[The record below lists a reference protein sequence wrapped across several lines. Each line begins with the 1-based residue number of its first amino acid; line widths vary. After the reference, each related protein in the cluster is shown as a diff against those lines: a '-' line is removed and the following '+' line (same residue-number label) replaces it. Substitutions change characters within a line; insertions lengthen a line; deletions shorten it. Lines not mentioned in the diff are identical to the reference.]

1 VATARARIASIDV
14 MRGLVMLLMLVDH
27 VREALYL
34 HMQVSDPM
42 SVETTAPDLFFTRML
57 AHLCAPVFV
66 FLTGLS
72 AWLYAHPSA
81 GPERSPSGFLFK
93 RGLLLVLL
101 EVTVIN
107 FSWTGE
113 MPPHTLWLQVIW
125 AIGLSMIALAALVKL
140 PMWAIASLGLAIVFG
155 HNLLTPIS
163 FAQGTPAYYIWTIL
177 HERNFLIADGPLK
190 IKVTYPVLP
199 WIGVILVGYAMGP
212 LYSRAVRS
220 LDRTKVLIL
229 LGLGALALL
238 LLIRGFN
245 IYGETLPW
253 VHGKDFVHTLM
264 SWVTVTKYPPSLD
277 FLLLTL
283 GAAFLLMAWFEARD
297 NRITR
302 ALVVFGGAPMFFYIL
317 HLYTLLILQRVL
329 VATVGA
335 NHGER
340 FGIDHVWGIWLTAP
354 ILAAALYFPCR
365 AFARYKRS
373 STQAWVRY
381 F

>member
-1 VATARARIASIDV
+1 
-14 MRGLVMLLMLVDH
+14 
-27 VREALYL
+27 
-34 HMQVSDPM
+34 
-42 SVETTAPDLFFTRML
+42 
-57 AHLCAPVFV
+57 
-66 FLTGLS
+66 
-72 AWLYAHPSA
+72 YAHPSA
-81 GPERSPSGFLFK
+81 GPERSPSGFLLK

-107 FSWTGE
+107 FSWTGQ
-113 MPPHTLWLQVIW
+113 MPPHILWLQVIW

-163 FAQGTPAYYIWTIL
+163 FAPGTPAYYIWTIL

-238 LLIRGFN
+238 LLIRVFN
-245 IYGETLPW
+245 LYGETLPW
-253 VHGKDFVHTLM
+253 VHGQDFVHTLM
-264 SWVTVTKYPPSLD
+264 SWVNFTKYPPSLD

-283 GAAFLLMAWFEARD
+283 GVAFLLMAWFEARD
-297 NRITR
+297 NRVTR
-302 ALVVFGGAPMFFYIL
+302 ALVVFGGAPMFFYIV
-317 HLYTLLILQRVL
+317 HLYTLLVLQRVL

-340 FGIDHVWGIWLTAP
+340 
-354 ILAAALYFPCR
+354 
-365 AFARYKRS
+365 
-373 STQAWVRY
+373 
-381 F
+381 